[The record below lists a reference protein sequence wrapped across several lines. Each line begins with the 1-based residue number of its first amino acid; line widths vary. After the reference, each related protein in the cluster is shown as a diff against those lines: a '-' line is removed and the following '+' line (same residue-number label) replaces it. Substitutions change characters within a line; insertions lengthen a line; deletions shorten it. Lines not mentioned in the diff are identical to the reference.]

1 MKIAFSRLTRASKCD
16 PRIEKKTGK
25 TLSWHVFLQL
35 NLLEEIYDIHYIV
48 VHRERCRY
56 HIDTISTTPN
66 GFNFNLFSYP
76 SVFPCSYEIVYSMT
90 RIIKTFSSTYH
101 RHTNAIIWLSIR
113 FFFPGFLH
121 LLHVAHR
128 AYFIIFEL
136 HSRHFILIISFV
148 CYLGEQEAGEAQE

>member
-16 PRIEKKTGK
+16 PRIEQKTGK

-90 RIIKTFSSTYH
+90 RIIKIFSSTYH

-113 FFFPGFLH
+113 FFPRLSSFTPRCSPCLFH
-121 LLHVAHR
+121 
-128 AYFIIFEL
+128 YF
-136 HSRHFILIISFV
+136 
-148 CYLGEQEAGEAQE
+148 